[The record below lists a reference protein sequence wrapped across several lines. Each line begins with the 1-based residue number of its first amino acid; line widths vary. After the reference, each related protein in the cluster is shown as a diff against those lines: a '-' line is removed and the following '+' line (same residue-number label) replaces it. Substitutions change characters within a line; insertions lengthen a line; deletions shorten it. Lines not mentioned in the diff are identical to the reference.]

1 MGALRPGIFRFGY
14 EGGGPYLCMAISHGG
29 GTLWEFCGDK
39 AQLKLHKELHKCLNS
54 SPALSQNK
62 ITVALCK
69 KEMLC
74 CVKQSRMKHSQVLW
88 ASRERFAAHRTDRLV
103 FSPSAAS
110 RTLYPD
116 TTTRR
121 ELLMLQCHHNW
132 HKQQVTQAHLII
144 QVPVYRELRFDLP
157 FEEGVVQLLVV
168 DVDLPHLGPN
178 FLPHF
183 GLHGFGVFLQEYRDV
198 SETDSSGKYINP
210 ER

>member
-1 MGALRPGIFRFGY
+1 MVSFPMIRAIMRRVAYKSSISQHFFPLTSGMGALRPGIFRFGY

-62 ITVALCK
+62 TTVALCK

-88 ASRERFAAHRTDRLV
+88 ASRERFSAHRTDRLV
-103 FSPSAAS
+103 SSPSAAS

-116 TTTRR
+116 TQPPD
-121 ELLMLQCHHNW
+121 ESYLCSS
-132 HKQQVTQAHLII
+132 VII
-144 QVPVYRELRFDLP
+144 
-157 FEEGVVQLLVV
+157 
-168 DVDLPHLGPN
+168 
-178 FLPHF
+178 
-183 GLHGFGVFLQEYRDV
+183 
-198 SETDSSGKYINP
+198 TDINI
-210 ER
+210 R